1 MSAAESFSLNFL
13 FLLGFISLLGKDDC
27 GTLTEE
33 ESLLLRLLTPVYKAY
48 YAKSMV
54 GVCAELIEAF
64 GGQGYIEDT
73 GIPCLMRDAQACL
86 VTSWKFK
93 LMPFL

>member
-1 MSAAESFSLNFL
+1 M
-13 FLLGFISLLGKDDC
+13 ITD
-27 GTLTEE
+27 E

-48 YAKSMV
+48 YAKSMI

-73 GIPCLMRDAQACL
+73 GIPCLMRDVQ
-86 VTSWKFK
+86 VGHFSSWWHVDG
-93 LMPFL
+93 LGYLLDET

>member
-1 MSAAESFSLNFL
+1 M
-13 FLLGFISLLGKDDC
+13 
-27 GTLTEE
+27 
-33 ESLLLRLLTPVYKAY
+33 RLLTPVYKAY

-73 GIPCLMRDAQACL
+73 GIPCLMRDVQVRPSGYYRHWHLPHSTPERLEIKPHECL
-86 VTSWKFK
+86 AHSRCIQSGKGQRTCSRSTC
-93 LMPFL
+93 